1 MQKRLSIF
9 FLRRTDMEA
18 LVPID
23 KAAEL
28 LGISPWTVRKYL
40 HDNKLR
46 SVRIGRRRLIEESEL
61 RRIIE
66 RGRDPEPGEV
76 AEE

>member
-1 MQKRLSIF
+1 
-9 FLRRTDMEA
+9 MEA

-28 LGISPWTVRKYL
+28 LGISPWTVRRYL
-40 HDNKLR
+40 QDNKLQ

-66 RGRDPEPGEV
+66 RGRDPEPRERS
-76 AEE
+76 EQ

>member
-1 MQKRLSIF
+1 
-9 FLRRTDMEA
+9 MEA

-28 LGISPWTVRKYL
+28 LGISPWTVRRYL
-40 HDNKLR
+40 QDNKLR
-46 SVRIGRRRLIEESEL
+46 GVRIGRRRLIEESEL

-66 RGRDPEPGEV
+66 RGRDSEPGKG
-76 AEE
+76 AEK